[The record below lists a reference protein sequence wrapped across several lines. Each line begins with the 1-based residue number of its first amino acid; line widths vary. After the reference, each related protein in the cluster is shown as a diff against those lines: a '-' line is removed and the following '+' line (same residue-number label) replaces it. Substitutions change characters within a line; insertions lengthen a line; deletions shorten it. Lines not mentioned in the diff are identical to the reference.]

1 MFRQE
6 KLKRIVKKNKNIT
19 EFEKKQ
25 AWYYFGDTGLVLL
38 YKGFSMFTK
47 LKFCSIMCV
56 VTVLK

>member
-1 MFRQE
+1 MYRPE
-6 KLKRIVKKNKNIT
+6 KLKRTVKKNKSIT